1 MATHC
6 TPTLER
12 LEDRRLL
19 SAATLVNGVLRVM
32 GDAGSSNTIVV
43 ENNADGTAINVT
55 INSVNARGV
64 PGALSKSFPKS
75 QGIVSIFVSGGR
87 GNDNISVGQ
96 ESVVNENLNDP
107 ELNLPTTVMSKHGD
121 DRIVTNDGN
130 DVIFSGA
137 GNDSIDSGGGDD
149 WIRGMLGD
157 DVIDAGGGFDRVNAG
172 GGNDRVGGGGGNDTI
187 RGEAG
192 NDFLEGGGGDDV
204 LFGGVGNDTLR
215 GEGDNDALWGGVGD
229 DALDGGDGNDTLGGV
244 LGTNSLIGGPGI
256 DTFTVRNLTLNPTND
271 FNSAED
277 VLNAVTSRREGPKP
291 PAI

>member
-1 MATHC
+1 MGTNATSAI
-6 TPTLER
+6 ER

-43 ENNADGTAINVT
+43 ENSSDGTAINVT

-64 PGALSKSFPKS
+64 PSALTKSFPKL
-75 QGIVSIFVSGGR
+75 GIVSVFVSGGR
-87 GNDNISVGQ
+87 GNDDISVGQ
-96 ESVVNENLNDP
+96 ESVVNEHLDEP
-107 ELNLPTTVMSKHGD
+107 ELHLPTTVMSKHGN
-121 DRIVTNDGN
+121 DRVVTGDAN

-137 GNDSIDSGGGDD
+137 GNDTIESGGGDD

-157 DVIDAGGGFDRVNAG
+157 DIIEAGGGVDRVNAG
-172 GGNDRVGGGGGNDTI
+172 GGNDRVDGEGGNDTV

-192 NDFLEGGGGDDV
+192 NDFLEGDGGDDV

-215 GEGDNDALWGGVGD
+215 GEDDNDALWGGVGD

-244 LGTNSLIGGPGI
+244 LGTNSLIGGLGI
-256 DTFTVRNLTLNPTND
+256 DTFTVRDLTLNPSND

-277 VLNAVTSRREGPKP
+277 VLNAVTSRSEGPKP